1 MRKLRTYLTK
11 MDGSPSEF
19 YYMEGQIKRAWSNLN
34 SLMSIIPPMDAKHVS
49 GRKVRL
55 RSLPVDFDMPIELP
69 DDYIIEP
76 KSSEKMPILRNIEFY
91 RFMEKQNYQ
100 MRYENTENGDI
111 KVLLIG
117 QKYGD
122 VWQVGNRLSED
133 FGAHFLATDGD
144 DRPLIDY
151 EYLFTVENKNGY
163 YKLVLVEKKLLEL
176 NEQMIKFQI
185 AWVKEA
191 NWMIESFNQ
200 CEDKREIL

>member
-1 MRKLRTYLTK
+1 MQKLRTYLSK
-11 MDGSPSEF
+11 MDGSPSEIW
-19 YYMEGQIKRAWSNLN
+19 YMEGHIKRAWCNIHSML
-34 SLMSIIPPMDAKHVS
+34 STIPSTKVKDI
-49 GRKVRL
+49 GYRRVRL

-69 DDYIIEP
+69 DYYII
-76 KSSEKMPILRNIEFY
+76 KQKNSEKMPILQNIEFY
-91 RFMEKQNYQ
+91 RFMKKQNYQ
-100 MRYENTENGDI
+100 MRMIKTTNHDI
-111 KVLLIG
+111 EIMVIG

-151 EYLFTVENKNGY
+151 EDLFTVENKNGY

-185 AWVKEA
+185 DWAKEA
-191 NWMIESFNQ
+191 NRMIESFNQ